1 MTRWVVSL
9 FLFSLLFFSAANLS
23 LADTPP
29 DTVAGLVFST
39 EPQSVEPGAISGMLT
54 IQTVD
59 AGGNPSN
66 IGETGDLTFTS
77 TSPTGEF
84 VNESGSPVTRTMNRG
99 THSRNFYYRDSTAGS
114 YTLTVTLTGR
124 TSLRSWTATQSIG
137 VGQPAESGGE
147 QNTPA
152 QISSN
157 SSGDDNSETVKK
169 TTSSSPL
176 KLDVLKVPPSVVGAP
191 VVFKSKV
198 TGTKKSDTE
207 SLAVHWSF
215 GDGAEAYGPTV
226 YHAYQFAG
234 KYVVVVVATSGSE
247 EVMTRLVVEVGE
259 PTLEISAVS
268 VGPVPYVQLVNK
280 SGKEIDLGNWRL
292 SDAVRGI
299 NLPVNTIISANSKL
313 NLPVESTKLV
323 LAGAVS
329 LVSPVGQVVATHGAV
344 AASAPAVTPETQA
357 KITNLEANIK
367 QLVAQVDTM
376 ARQEW
381 AAKQASK
388 VAAVSTVDVEPAAR
402 VIPDAAVEVK
412 PETKPDVVELPKKS
426 TVLGQG
432 WERLKAVFYNKK

>member
-1 MTRWVVSL
+1 MERTLV
-9 FLFSLLFFSAANLS
+9 LLK
-23 LADTPP
+23 P
-29 DTVAGLVFST
+29 DTVDRGLVGEIIHRFERVGLKIVGLKMVQAERAHAERHYT
-39 EPQSVEPGAISGMLT
+39 EDLAARRGQHVRDMMIDMLISGPIIALC
-54 IQTVD
+54 
-59 AGGNPSN
+59 
-66 IGETGDLTFTS
+66 L
-77 TSPTGEF
+77 
-84 VNESGSPVTRTMNRG
+84 
-99 THSRNFYYRDSTAGS
+99 
-114 YTLTVTLTGR
+114 
-124 TSLRSWTATQSIG
+124 
-137 VGQPAESGGE
+137 
-147 QNTPA
+147 
-152 QISSN
+152 
-157 SSGDDNSETVKK
+157 
-169 TTSSSPL
+169 
-176 KLDVLKVPPSVVGAP
+176 VGAP

-198 TGTKKSDTE
+198 TGAKKSDTE
-207 SLAVHWSF
+207 SLVVHWSF
-215 GDGAEAYGPTV
+215 GDGAEAYGPMV

-234 KYVVVVVATSGSE
+234 KYVVVVVATSGGE

-292 SDAVRGI
+292 SDTARGI

-313 NLPVESTKLV
+313 ILPVESTKLV

-329 LVSPVGQVVATHGAV
+329 LVSPAGQVVATHDALP
-344 AASAPAVTPETQA
+344 AAESVPTPETQA

-388 VAAVSTVDVEPAAR
+388 TAAVSTVDIEPAAR

-412 PETKPDVVELPKKS
+412 PEAKPDVVELPKKS

-432 WERLKAVFYNKK
+432 WERLKAVFLNKR